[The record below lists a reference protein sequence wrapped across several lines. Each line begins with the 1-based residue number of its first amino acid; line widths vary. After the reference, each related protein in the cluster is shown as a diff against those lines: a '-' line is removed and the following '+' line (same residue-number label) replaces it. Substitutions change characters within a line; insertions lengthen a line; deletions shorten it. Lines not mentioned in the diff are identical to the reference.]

1 MWQGPQAFLITS
13 LHPNKFQVSSTLSP
27 PLSQSHP
34 KFKNVAEQD
43 PLLYSRALQMGE
55 EKKAQ
60 RMKLGE
66 AVSKG
71 IIANETLAYFIGR
84 TYLFC
89 TSVGVTPAG
98 RGLCVTR
105 VGVLHVMKKVREGR
119 LWG

>member
-1 MWQGPQAFLITS
+1 MAGL
-13 LHPNKFQVSSTLSP
+13 
-27 PLSQSHP
+27 
-34 KFKNVAEQD
+34 D

-66 AVSKG
+66 AVAQG

-89 TSVGVTPAG
+89 TTVGGT
-98 RGLCVTR
+98 
-105 VGVLHVMKKVREGR
+105 GR
-119 LWG
+119 LRAGTCCASSGC